1 MATYYNTTLA
11 QNNLSERLGPD
22 KLKSG
27 WPWRF
32 LIFSFLIALA
42 AVVVYFGLAYGYE
55 SFLQQ
60 RIIQL
65 DDDIERL
72 SQSIPQ
78 EQQDKLTNFYS
89 QLANLQNVLNKH
101 IFGSSIFSLLERNTN
116 QFVLYNSADL
126 KISDRRLVLEGEAAS
141 YQVFSQQ
148 LEAFNRAS
156 AVEKVVVNESHLEN
170 GRVAFRLF
178 LILKEEVFRK

>member
-1 MATYYNTTLA
+1 MASYYNNTLA

-42 AVVVYFGLAYGYE
+42 SVVVYLGLAFGYE
-55 SFLQQ
+55 SFLQA

-65 DDDIERL
+65 DDDIEQL

-78 EQQDKLTNFYS
+78 EQQDKLTDFYS

-101 IFGSSIFSLLERNTN
+101 IFASNIFPLLERNTN
-116 QFVLYNSADL
+116 HLVYFNIADL
-126 KISDRRLVLEGEAAS
+126 KMSDRHLVLEGEASS

-148 LEAFNRAS
+148 LEAFNRMPS
-156 AVEKVVVNESHLEN
+156 LQKVVVNESHAEN
-170 GRVAFRLF
+170 GRVSFRLF